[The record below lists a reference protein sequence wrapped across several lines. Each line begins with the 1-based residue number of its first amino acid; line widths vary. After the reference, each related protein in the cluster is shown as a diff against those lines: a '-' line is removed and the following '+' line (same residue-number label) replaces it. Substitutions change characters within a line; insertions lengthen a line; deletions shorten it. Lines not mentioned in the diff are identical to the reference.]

1 MVDRGAFVIRVAAT
15 LGLPVREEAD
25 MPMQNQ
31 IRNPAEWAWDQL
43 KHTGH
48 AMETTAHTVEG
59 AWEGRDA
66 AAPRVRRIH
75 AADIGDALARGVK
88 DFAACRTDVIFLC
101 LIYPAAGLVISRMA
115 VDYGMVVLVFPLI
128 AGFALVGPLF
138 GLGLYEMSRRR
149 EKGIATGWADAI
161 AVVRAPA
168 IGSIVVLGALL
179 FGLFCLWLFAADLIY
194 TMTLGPDAPVSATAF
209 ARDVLTT
216 PAGWTMIAV
225 GCAVGFLFALVAMV
239 VSVVSFPLLLDRNVG
254 VGTAIAT
261 SVRAV
266 IVNPGPM
273 AMWGLI
279 IAGSLVIGAIPLLVG
294 LAIVLPVL
302 GHSTWHLYRK
312 VVS

>member
-1 MVDRGAFVIRVAAT
+1 
-15 LGLPVREEAD
+15 

-31 IRNPAEWAWDQL
+31 IRNPAEWVWDQL

-48 AMETTAHTVEG
+48 AMETTAHSVEG

-66 AAPRVRRIH
+66 VAPVVRRIH

-88 DFAACRTDVIFLC
+88 DFAACRTDVIVLC
-101 LIYPAAGLVISRMA
+101 LIYPVAGLFISRMA
-115 VDYGMVVLVFPLI
+115 AEHGWVALIFPLVS
-128 AGFALVGPLF
+128 GFALVGPLF

-149 EKGIATGWADAI
+149 EKGIATGWADAL

-179 FGLFCLWLFAADLIY
+179 FALLCLWLFAANFIY
-194 TMTLGPDAPVSATAF
+194 VLTLGPEPPVSAAAF
-209 ARDVLTT
+209 IHDVLTT
-216 PAGWTMIAV
+216 PAGWTMIGV
-225 GCAVGFLFALVAMV
+225 GCGVGFLFALVAMV
-239 VSVVSFPLLLDRNVG
+239 ISVVSFPLLLDRNVG
-254 VGTAIAT
+254 VGTAIAI

-266 IVNPGPM
+266 LTNPGPM

-279 IAGSLVIGAIPLLVG
+279 VAGSLVIGAIPLLVG

-302 GHSTWHLYRK
+302 GHATWHLYRK
-312 VVS
+312 VVG